1 MKIFTKFVLPAVGVL
16 LILIIMYNLIQA
28 IYGSSQDK
36 PGWEKDIIGTWTTE
50 DGTEKLVISKRSL
63 VYTDT
68 PLGIEKSC
76 NYIAKYHET
85 DREEE
90 NFFYITLKSD
100 KNDENGMIGMFEK
113 IEYRGRSMFG
123 GIMISDVGYHE
134 TEFRKEW

>member
-1 MKIFTKFVLPAVGVL
+1 MKIFKSFVLPVIGIL
-16 LILIIMYNLIQA
+16 LLLVIMYILIQA
-28 IYGSSQDK
+28 IYGNVEKKPNWEQD
-36 PGWEKDIIGTWTTE
+36 ILGTWTTE
-50 DGTEKLVISKRSL
+50 DGTEKLVISKRSV

-68 PLGIEKSC
+68 PLSIEKTC

-100 KNDENGMIGMFEK
+100 KNDDNGMIGMFEK

-123 GIMISDVGYHE
+123 VVIITDVGYHE
-134 TEFRKEW
+134 TEFRKNW